1 MCIISLNDDNSVNR
15 RSLPV
20 PLTTPT
26 SNEETEAPGGCQEAH
41 VTHSWCEA
49 AAERGPGPLG
59 RQAVLNWTWSRKWQA
74 PEDNRL
80 QGNFPLGSSGTLP
93 GDPTAHSKAANQ
105 WPSRREPSPRN
116 PAGCSSHTPL
126 RPRMPSRS
134 PGSSSRRNVQASTDP
149 VSLGWRPK
157 SLDQHEK
164 QLLPSEWEGRTAR
177 PA

>member
-1 MCIISLNDDNSVNR
+1 MCIISPNDDNSVNR

-20 PLTTPT
+20 PLTMPT

-49 AAERGPGPLG
+49 VAALGPGSLG
-59 RQAVLNWTWSRKWQA
+59 RQAVLNWTWSRKCKPQKTT
-74 PEDNRL
+74 DYK
-80 QGNFPLGSSGTLP
+80 GSFPLGSSGTLP
-93 GDPTAHSKAANQ
+93 GYPTAHSKAANQ
-105 WPSRREPSPRN
+105 WLSHGEPSPRD
-116 PAGCSSHTPL
+116 PAGCSSHTPP

-134 PGSSSRRNVQASTDP
+134 PGSLSRRNVQASTGP
-149 VSLGWRPK
+149 VSLGWGPK

-177 PA
+177 SA